1 MSWRCCRSCAEEMK
15 CSRRSSAHFTSALR
29 AIAAIG
35 ISSSSG
41 HGCTIFTP
49 KPPPTSGAM
58 TSTLS
63 SDSSSFAAI
72 AARTDV
78 DAWVLE

>member
-1 MSWRCCRSCAEEMK
+1 MK
-15 CSRRSSAHFTSALR
+15 CSRRSSAHFTSWPS

-35 ISSSSG
+35 TSSSSG
-41 HGCTIFTP
+41 QGCTILTP
-49 KPPPTSGAM
+49 KPPPTSGAI

-78 DAWVLE
+78 AAWVLE